1 MEKRWGLLERSPQT
15 PKNFSRICY
24 KIEPVSP
31 GFSPGDARGGEALG
45 GFLKEAPKP
54 PRTFLEFLLTATG
67 VLRRHQKNRF
77 LKVEPVSPGFS
88 PGDARGEAPCIRKQ
102 KNLPL
107 PVGKG
112 VRGMGAGKYAKGKA
126 DRQQKGKPPTVT
138 TPSLPAFPYS
148 RKVLRGPGD
157 SFKSPPAFSPSAQEN
172 PRKINPIRLPR
183 EFLKKPLTNARR
195 CGIIRP
201 VMEA

>member
-1 MEKRWGLLERSPQT
+1 MQGAKPLAWNNLSLPLPAGKGVGGMGAGKYAKGGVGRRQGRHAPCGHHSGGVSRRPAGQASAGYLLRRVSLCRFR
-15 PKNFSRICY
+15 FSR
-24 KIEPVSP
+24 
-31 GFSPGDARGGEALG
+31 GDARG
-45 GFLKEAPKP
+45 F
-54 PRTFLEFLLTATG
+54 
-67 VLRRHQKNRF
+67 
-77 LKVEPVSPGFS
+77 
-88 PGDARGEAPCIRKQ
+88 APCIRKQ

>member
-1 MEKRWGLLERSPQT
+1 MGAGKYAKGGVGRRQGRHAPCGHHSGGV
-15 PKNFSRICY
+15 SRRPAGQASAGY
-24 KIEPVSP
+24 
-31 GFSPGDARGGEALG
+31 L
-45 GFLKEAPKP
+45 
-54 PRTFLEFLLTATG
+54 
-67 VLRRHQKNRF
+67 LRRVSLCRF
-77 LKVEPVSPGFS
+77 RLRR
-88 PGDARGEAPCIRKQ
+88 GDARGEAPCIRKQ

-157 SFKSPPAFSPSAQEN
+157 SFKSPPAFSPLRTGKSKENQPDQVAARISEKALDKCPKVWYNTTCYGGIAQLVRA
-172 PRKINPIRLPR
+172 PR
-183 EFLKKPLTNARR
+183 
-195 CGIIRP
+195 
-201 VMEA
+201 

>member
-1 MEKRWGLLERSPQT
+1 MLQNRL
-15 PKNFSRICY
+15 SRFCRDWKIRYAARYRNIC
-24 KIEPVSP
+24 PSRRP
-31 GFSPGDARGGEALG
+31 LG
-45 GFLKEAPKP
+45 QAP
-54 PRTFLEFLLTATG
+54 PRRATPTQ
-67 VLRRHQKNRF
+67 VQ
-77 LKVEPVSPGFS
+77 PASPGFS

-157 SFKSPPAFSPSAQEN
+157 SFKSPPAFSPLRTGKSKENQPDQVAARISEKALDKCPKVWYNTTCYGGIAQLVRA
-172 PRKINPIRLPR
+172 PR
-183 EFLKKPLTNARR
+183 
-195 CGIIRP
+195 
-201 VMEA
+201 